1 MREATLAKLGEPA
14 SSDRETR
21 PRYTLAAPGLGW
33 DHWVGLGWAR
43 LGWVGLGWARLGWVG
58 LAAKKTAIGKTAAPS
73 LGRCPNRREME
84 IYKNR

>member
-43 LGWVGLGWARLGWVG
+43 LGWVGL
-58 LAAKKTAIGKTAAPS
+58 AAKKTAIGKTAAPS
-73 LGRCPNRREME
+73 LGRCPNSREME